1 MIIQKTNIKLNNLL
15 EAKKIDEQFK
25 DIINQVKSKI
35 DSKIK
40 KIKEE
45 IMKNIICYNNYII
58 NLFND
63 ITGFIDEYMKLDL
76 DKYVDNKFNALEEI
90 VIVILDITIINK
102 KYENEDLNEK
112 NLINN
117 LIKRFTK

>member
-1 MIIQKTNIKLNNLL
+1 M

-102 KYENEDLNEK
+102 KYENEELNEK